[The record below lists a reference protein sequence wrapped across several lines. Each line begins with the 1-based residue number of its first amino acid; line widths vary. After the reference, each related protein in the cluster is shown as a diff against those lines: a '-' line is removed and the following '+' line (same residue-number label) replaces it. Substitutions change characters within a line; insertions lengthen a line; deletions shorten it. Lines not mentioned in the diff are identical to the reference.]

1 MKELYSKLGFTEE
14 ESKLQGEE
22 FQKLCK
28 KKFRELSKQW
38 HPDRWSN
45 KSEEERKKAE
55 EKFKEINEANEI
67 LSNPEKRQMYD
78 MTGSTNGQFQGGNGE
93 GFNPF
98 EGFDDGFDPFGWMS
112 GQRRKRP
119 PKGTDIQVTV
129 TITLQEAF
137 TGTKKTIDV
146 PFEKKCSHCNGTG
159 SADGKPTECP
169 HCHGTGFISQI
180 QRNGSFTQE
189 IRQYCPYCGGTGR
202 IINNPCSYC
211 HGTGKETSTVKK
223 TIEVPAGIFD
233 GAALNLEGQGNAPEG
248 GVGRNGNLY
257 VQFNVLPNPNYER
270 IDDDIVYKLELNL
283 LEAWNGVR
291 KTVYNIDGTSN
302 TIVIPALTKNG
313 TEFVVSQQGFK
324 NLKASIFGSYGGRGA
339 FKVRVIYKMPKALT
353 NEQVKLLEQ
362 FYNLENKK

>member
-14 ESKLQGEE
+14 ESRLQGEE

-45 KSEEERKKAE
+45 KSEDERKKAE

-78 MTGSTNGQFQGGNGE
+78 MTGSTNGQFQGGGGG

-98 EGFDDGFDPFGWMS
+98 EDFGADNIDPFDFFG
-112 GQRRKRP
+112 RRRHRTP
-119 PKGTDIQVTV
+119 RGSDVQVNV

-137 TGTKKTIDV
+137 TGVKKTIDV
-146 PFEKKCSHCNGTG
+146 PLEKPCSHCNGTG
-159 SADGKPTECP
+159 SADGKRTECP
-169 HCHGTGFISQI
+169 HCHGIGFISQI
-180 QRNGSFTQE
+180 QRNGGFTQE
-189 IRQYCPYCGGTGR
+189 IRQYCPYCGGTGE
-202 IINNPCSYC
+202 IKTNPCSHC
-211 HGTGKETSTVKK
+211 HGTGKERTTVKK
-223 TIEVPAGIFD
+223 TIEIPAGIFT
-233 GAALNLEGQGNAPEG
+233 GAAINLEGQGNPPDG

-270 IDDDIVYKLELNL
+270 VDNDIIYNLELTL
-283 LEAWNGVR
+283 LEAWDGVS
-291 KTVYNIDGTSN
+291 KTVYNINGTSHKI
-302 TIVIPALTKNG
+302 TIPALTKSG
-313 TEFVVSQQGFK
+313 TLITVAQEGFN
-324 NLKASIFGSYGGRGA
+324 NLNFGGYGRGY
-339 FKVRVIYKMPKALT
+339 FKVRIIYKMPKALT